1 MQFRHPRA
9 VVLLFI
15 GIIVVMQ
22 AAFWLLPRRSF
33 SENEKRVLSEAPQID
48 AAGIADGSVFRS
60 IESYLSDHFPGRE
73 LWVGANAYLENAEG
87 RGATEDIVRGT
98 DGWLFTAP
106 VSDDRETL
114 WDNMQAIT
122 TFAEKQSVPVTMM
135 AVPSAGAVVSDK
147 LPALHLPYPDAD
159 LLEEARRIAGNTLH
173 WVDLYTDF
181 CSAEQPERLYYRTDH
196 HWTSEGAYRAYCL
209 LMEELGQSS
218 VPRDDFTVEQI
229 SGFYGTS
236 YSKSGLWLTEPDTLE
251 LWTGS
256 DIQAVTTVYDANR
269 ADPVTRDG
277 MFFREY
283 LEDADKYPVFLSGN
297 HARVH
302 IETNADSG
310 KRLLVIKDSYAHA
323 LAPFLAEEYSTI
335 DLIDLRYFKQ
345 QTISSWL
352 EENPADEILLVYG
365 LSSLAEDKNLQWL
378 E

>member
-98 DGWLFTAP
+98 DDWLFTAP

-196 HWTSEGAYRAYCL
+196 HWTTEGAYRAYCL

-251 LWTGS
+251 LWTDS

-269 ADPVTRDG
+269 ADPVTREG

>member
-73 LWVGANAYLENAEG
+73 LWVGANTYLENAEG

-122 TFAEKQSVPVTMM
+122 TFAEKQSVPVSMM

-147 LPALHLPYPDAD
+147 LPALHMPYPDAD

-269 ADPVTRDG
+269 ADPVTREG

-323 LAPFLAEEYSTI
+323 LAPFLVEEYSTI

>member
-73 LWVGANAYLENAEG
+73 LWVGANAYLENVEG

-196 HWTSEGAYRAYCL
+196 HWTTEGAYRAYCL
-209 LMEELGQSS
+209 MMEALGQSS
-218 VPRDDFTVEQI
+218 IPRDDFTVEQI
-229 SGFYGTS
+229 TDFYGTS

-251 LWTGS
+251 LWTDS

-269 ADPVTRDG
+269 ADPVTREG

>member
-73 LWVGANAYLENAEG
+73 LWVGTNAYLVNVEG

-122 TFAEKQSVPVTMM
+122 TFAEKQSVPVSMM

-147 LPALHLPYPDAD
+147 LPALHMPYPDAD

-269 ADPVTRDG
+269 ADPVTREG

-323 LAPFLAEEYSTI
+323 LAPFLVEEYSTI

>member
-98 DGWLFTAP
+98 DDWLFTAP

-147 LPALHLPYPDAD
+147 LPALHMPYPDAD

-196 HWTSEGAYRAYCL
+196 HWTTEGAYRAYCL

-269 ADPVTRDG
+269 ADPVTREG

>member
-22 AAFWLLPRRSF
+22 AAFWLLPRRLF

-48 AAGIADGSVFRS
+48 AAGIVDGRVFRS

-98 DGWLFTAP
+98 DDWLFTAP

-196 HWTSEGAYRAYCL
+196 HWTTEGAYRAYCL
-209 LMEELGQSS
+209 MMEELGQSS
-218 VPRDDFTVEQI
+218 IPRDDFTVEQI
-229 SGFYGTS
+229 TDFYGTS

-251 LWTGS
+251 LWTDS

-269 ADPVTRDG
+269 ADPVTREG

>member
-73 LWVGANAYLENAEG
+73 LWVGTNAYLENAEG

-122 TFAEKQSVPVTMM
+122 TFAEKQSVPVSMM

-147 LPALHLPYPDAD
+147 LPALHMPYPDAD

-269 ADPVTRDG
+269 ADPVTREG

>member
-9 VVLLFI
+9 VVLLSI

-22 AAFWLLPRRSF
+22 AAFWLLPRRLF

-87 RGATEDIVRGT
+87 RSATEDIVRGT
-98 DGWLFTAP
+98 DDWLFTAP

-196 HWTSEGAYRAYCL
+196 HWTTEGAYRAYCL
-209 LMEELGQSS
+209 MMEALGQSS
-218 VPRDDFTVEQI
+218 VPHDDFTVEQI
-229 SGFYGTS
+229 TDFYGTS

-251 LWTGS
+251 LWTDS

-269 ADPVTRDG
+269 ADPVTREG

-365 LSSLAEDKNLQWL
+365 LSSLVEDKNLQWL

>member
-73 LWVGANAYLENAEG
+73 LWVGTNAYLVNVEG

-269 ADPVTRDG
+269 ADPVTREG

-283 LEDADKYPVFLSGN
+283 LEDADKYPVFLGGN

>member
-73 LWVGANAYLENAEG
+73 LWVGTNAYLVNVEG

-122 TFAEKQSVPVTMM
+122 TFAEKQSVPVSMM

-147 LPALHLPYPDAD
+147 LPALHMPYPDAD

-196 HWTSEGAYRAYCL
+196 HWTTEGAYRAYCL
-209 LMEELGQSS
+209 LMDKLGQPS

-229 SGFYGTS
+229 ADFYGTS
-236 YSKSGLWLTEPDTLE
+236 YSRSGLWLTEPDTIE
-251 LWTGS
+251 LWTDS

-269 ADPVTRDG
+269 ADPVTREG

>member
-22 AAFWLLPRRSF
+22 AAFWLLPRHPF
-33 SENEKRVLSEAPQID
+33 SENEKRVLAEAPQIN

-60 IESYLSDHFPGRE
+60 IESYLSDHFPGRN
-73 LWVGANAYLENAEG
+73 LWVGANACLERAEG
-87 RGATEDIVRGT
+87 RGATEDIVCGM

-106 VSDDRETL
+106 VSEDRETL

-122 TFAEKQSVPVTMM
+122 TFAGRQSVPVTMM

-196 HWTSEGAYRAYCL
+196 HWTTEGAYRAYCL
-209 LMEELGQSS
+209 LMDKLGQPS

-229 SGFYGTS
+229 ADFYGTS
-236 YSKSGLWLTEPDTLE
+236 YSRSGLWLTEPDTIE
-251 LWTGS
+251 LWT
-256 DIQAVTTVYDANR
+256 DPAMQAVTTAYDANL
-269 ADPVTRDG
+269 APVTREE

>member
-98 DGWLFTAP
+98 DDWLFTAP

-196 HWTSEGAYRAYCL
+196 HWTTEGAYRAYCL
-209 LMEELGQSS
+209 MMEALGQSS

-229 SGFYGTS
+229 TDFYGTS

-269 ADPVTRDG
+269 ADPVTREG

-335 DLIDLRYFKQ
+335 NLIDLRYFKQ

>member
-122 TFAEKQSVPVTMM
+122 TFSEKQSVPVSMM

-147 LPALHLPYPDAD
+147 LPALHMPYPDAD

-269 ADPVTRDG
+269 ADPVTREG

-283 LEDADKYPVFLSGN
+283 LEDADKYPVFLGGN

-323 LAPFLAEEYSTI
+323 LAPFLVEEYSTI

>member
-22 AAFWLLPRRSF
+22 AAFWLLPRRPF
-33 SENEKRVLSEAPQID
+33 SENEKRVLAEAPQIN

-73 LWVGANAYLENAEG
+73 LWVGTNAYLVNVEG

-147 LPALHLPYPDAD
+147 LPALHMPYPDAD

-269 ADPVTRDG
+269 ADPVTREG

>member
-33 SENEKRVLSEAPQID
+33 SENEKRVLSEVPQID

-122 TFAEKQSVPVTMM
+122 TFAEKQSVPVSMM

-147 LPALHLPYPDAD
+147 LPALHMPYPDAD

-251 LWTGS
+251 LWT
-256 DIQAVTTVYDANR
+256 DPAMQAVTTVYDANR
-269 ADPVTRDG
+269 DSVTQEG
-277 MFFREY
+277 VFFREY
-283 LEDADKYPVFLSGN
+283 LKAADKYPVFLSGN

-365 LSSLAEDKNLQWL
+365 LGSLAEDKNLQWL

>member
-22 AAFWLLPRRSF
+22 AAFWLLPRHPF
-33 SENEKRVLSEAPQID
+33 SENEKRVLAEAPQIN

-98 DGWLFTAP
+98 DDWLFTAP

-147 LPALHLPYPDAD
+147 LPALHMPYPDAD

-269 ADPVTRDG
+269 ADPVTREG

>member
-106 VSDDRETL
+106 VSDDREML

-251 LWTGS
+251 LWTDS

-269 ADPVTRDG
+269 ADPVTREG

>member
-73 LWVGANAYLENAEG
+73 LWVGTNAYLVNVEG

-122 TFAEKQSVPVTMM
+122 TFAEKQSVAVSMM

-147 LPALHLPYPDAD
+147 LPALHMPYPDAD

-269 ADPVTRDG
+269 ADPVTREG

-283 LEDADKYPVFLSGN
+283 LEDADKYPVFLGGN

>member
-122 TFAEKQSVPVTMM
+122 TFAEKQSVPVSMM

-147 LPALHLPYPDAD
+147 LPALHMPYPDAD

-269 ADPVTRDG
+269 ADPVTREG

-283 LEDADKYPVFLSGN
+283 LEDADKYPVFLGGN

>member
-22 AAFWLLPRRSF
+22 ASFWLLPRRSF

-98 DGWLFTAP
+98 DDWLFTAP

-122 TFAEKQSVPVTMM
+122 TFAEKQSVPVSMM

-147 LPALHLPYPDAD
+147 LPALHMPYPDAD

-269 ADPVTRDG
+269 ADPVTREG

-283 LEDADKYPVFLSGN
+283 LEDADKYPVFLGGN

-365 LSSLAEDKNLQWL
+365 LSSLVEDKNLQWL

>member
-98 DGWLFTAP
+98 DDWLFTAP

-269 ADPVTRDG
+269 ADPVTREG

-365 LSSLAEDKNLQWL
+365 LGSLAEDKNLQWL

>member
-73 LWVGANAYLENAEG
+73 LWVGANTYLENAEG

-122 TFAEKQSVPVTMM
+122 TFAEKQSVPVSMM

-147 LPALHLPYPDAD
+147 LPALYLPYSDAD

-251 LWTGS
+251 LWT
-256 DIQAVTTVYDANR
+256 DPAMQAVTTVYDANR
-269 ADPVTRDG
+269 DSVTQEG
-277 MFFREY
+277 VFFREY
-283 LEDADKYPVFLSGN
+283 LKAADKYPVFLSGN

>member
-106 VSDDRETL
+106 VSDYRETL

-122 TFAEKQSVPVTMM
+122 TFAEKQSVPVSMM

-147 LPALHLPYPDAD
+147 LPALHMPYPDAD

-251 LWTGS
+251 LWT
-256 DIQAVTTVYDANR
+256 DPAMQAVTTVYDANR
-269 ADPVTRDG
+269 DSVTQEG
-277 MFFREY
+277 VFFREY
-283 LEDADKYPVFLSGN
+283 LKAADKYPVFLSGN

-365 LSSLAEDKNLQWL
+365 LGSLAEDKNLQWL

>member
-73 LWVGANAYLENAEG
+73 LWVGTNAYLVNVEG

-147 LPALHLPYPDAD
+147 LPALHMPYPDAD

-269 ADPVTRDG
+269 ADPVTREG

-365 LSSLAEDKNLQWL
+365 LSSLAEDKNLQWM

>member
-98 DGWLFTAP
+98 DDWLFTAP

-196 HWTSEGAYRAYCL
+196 HWTTEGAYRAYCL
-209 LMEELGQSS
+209 MMEELGQSS
-218 VPRDDFTVEQI
+218 VPHDDFTVEQI
-229 SGFYGTS
+229 TDFYGTS

-251 LWTGS
+251 LWTDS

-269 ADPVTRDG
+269 ADPVTREG

>member
-98 DGWLFTAP
+98 DDWLFTAP

-196 HWTSEGAYRAYCL
+196 HWTTEGAYRAYCL

-229 SGFYGTS
+229 TDFYGTS

-251 LWTGS
+251 LWTDS

-269 ADPVTRDG
+269 ADPVTREG

-345 QTISSWL
+345 QTVSSWL

>member
-98 DGWLFTAP
+98 DDWLFTAP

-196 HWTSEGAYRAYCL
+196 HWTTEGAYRAYCL
-209 LMEELGQSS
+209 MMEELGQSS

-229 SGFYGTS
+229 TDFYGTS

-251 LWTGS
+251 LWTDS

-269 ADPVTRDG
+269 ADPVTREG

>member
-98 DGWLFTAP
+98 DDWLFTAP

-196 HWTSEGAYRAYCL
+196 HWTTEGAYRAYCL
-209 LMEELGQSS
+209 LMEEQGQSS

-229 SGFYGTS
+229 TDFYGTS

-251 LWTGS
+251 LWTDS

-269 ADPVTRDG
+269 ADPVTREG

>member
-73 LWVGANAYLENAEG
+73 LWVGANVYLENAEG

-98 DGWLFTAP
+98 DDWLFTAP

-269 ADPVTRDG
+269 ADPVTREG

>member
-98 DGWLFTAP
+98 DDWLFTAP

-147 LPALHLPYPDAD
+147 LPALHMPYPDAD

-229 SGFYGTS
+229 SDFYGTS

-251 LWTGS
+251 LWTDS

-269 ADPVTRDG
+269 ADPVTREG

>member
-98 DGWLFTAP
+98 DDWLFTAP

-147 LPALHLPYPDAD
+147 LPALHLPYPDAE

-196 HWTSEGAYRAYCL
+196 HWTTEGAYRAYCL
-209 LMEELGQSS
+209 MMEALGQSS
-218 VPRDDFTVEQI
+218 VPHDDFTVEQI
-229 SGFYGTS
+229 TDFYGTS

-251 LWTGS
+251 LWTDS

-269 ADPVTRDG
+269 ADPVTREG

>member
-98 DGWLFTAP
+98 DDWLFTAP

-122 TFAEKQSVPVTMM
+122 TFAEEQSVPVTMM

-196 HWTSEGAYRAYCL
+196 HWTTEGAYRAYCL

-218 VPRDDFTVEQI
+218 APRDDFTVEQI
-229 SGFYGTS
+229 TDFYGTS

-251 LWTGS
+251 LWTDS

-269 ADPVTRDG
+269 ADPVTREG

>member
-122 TFAEKQSVPVTMM
+122 TFVEKQSVPVTMM
-135 AVPSAGAVVSDK
+135 AVPSAGAVVSGK
-147 LPALHLPYPDAD
+147 LSALYLPYSDAD

-251 LWTGS
+251 LWT
-256 DIQAVTTVYDANR
+256 DPAMQAVTTVYDANR
-269 ADPVTRDG
+269 DSVTQEG
-277 MFFREY
+277 VFFREY
-283 LEDADKYPVFLSGN
+283 LKAADKYPVFLSGN

-365 LSSLAEDKNLQWL
+365 LGSLAEDKNLQWL

>member
-73 LWVGANAYLENAEG
+73 LWVGTNAYLVNVEG

-122 TFAEKQSVPVTMM
+122 TFAEKQSVPVSMM

-147 LPALHLPYPDAD
+147 LPALHMPYPDAD

-269 ADPVTRDG
+269 ADPVTREG

>member
-98 DGWLFTAP
+98 DDWLFTAP

-251 LWTGS
+251 LWTDS

-269 ADPVTRDG
+269 ADPVTREG

-365 LSSLAEDKNLQWL
+365 LSSLAEDKNLQWM

>member
-73 LWVGANAYLENAEG
+73 LWVGTNAYLVNVEG

-122 TFAEKQSVPVTMM
+122 TFAEKQSVPVSMM

>member
-122 TFAEKQSVPVTMM
+122 TFAEKQSVPVSMM

-147 LPALHLPYPDAD
+147 LPALHMPYPDAD

-269 ADPVTRDG
+269 ADPVTREG

-323 LAPFLAEEYSTI
+323 LAPFLVEEYSTI